1 MMEEVISI
9 LQNDKCEDVKKI
21 IKTIIINI
29 ICIL

>member
-21 IKTIIINI
+21 IKTINLLNI
-29 ICIL
+29 KDI